1 MDLSI
6 SVLELLGVLFSG
18 GGLLCSLA
26 TTLMST
32 WRIQTTNLL
41 STENIE
47 WGLWETCVIREMLE
61 CKPYDTLLG
70 LSSDVKLA
78 RIFMCT
84 ALGVGI
90 LGLLLAIPGLR
101 LVNGCSRRQLED
113 LSCKRALKAT
123 AGILCLIA
131 GILVLIP
138 VSYIAHTTVE
148 QFFDESLPELAP
160 RWELG
165 DALFCGW
172 TGGLFYLVAGT
183 LLLISC
189 LQLQKL
195 DSNRPVH
202 VPLVP
207 VKPEPHFVRTKSE
220 YV

>member
-6 SVLELLGVLFSG
+6 SVVELLGVLFSG
-18 GGLLCSLA
+18 GGFLCSLA

-32 WRIQTTNLL
+32 WRTQTTNLL
-41 STENIE
+41 STENID
-47 WGLWETCVIREMLE
+47 WGLWETCVVRDMLE
-61 CKPYDTLLG
+61 CTPYDTLLG
-70 LSSDVKLA
+70 LPSDIKLA

-90 LGLLLAIPGLR
+90 LGLLLGIPGLR
-101 LVNGCSRRQLED
+101 LVNGCSQQD
-113 LSCKRALKAT
+113 LSCKRVLKAA
-123 AGILCLIA
+123 AGIFCLIA

-138 VSYIAHTTVE
+138 VSYIAHMTVE
-148 QFFDESLPELAP
+148 QFFDESLPEMVP
-160 RWELG
+160 RWEFG

-172 TGGLFYLVAGT
+172 TAGILYLVAGT

-195 DSNRPVH
+195 DSTRPVH
-202 VPLVP
+202 TPLAP
-207 VKPEPHFVRTKSE
+207 VRAGPPSVGTKSE